1 VDAMAGMWNTLSAGL
16 QIVQN
21 KLDHVLDG
29 EETGEKEDELK
40 MPSSESTDGAVEGDV
55 GVAQGDVTP
64 VDQSELQEPR
74 DQMTPVQLD
83 EVSSLRQ
90 ALEMAE
96 QQAQL
101 INSEYGKLLR
111 EKEVKQFTWVYESVC
126 L

>member
-1 VDAMAGMWNTLSAGL
+1 M
-16 QIVQN
+16 
-21 KLDHVLDG
+21 
-29 EETGEKEDELK
+29 
-40 MPSSESTDGAVEGDV
+40 
-55 GVAQGDVTP
+55 AQGHVTP

-74 DQMTPVQLD
+74 DQVTPVQLD

-111 EKEVKQFTWVYESVC
+111 EKEVKQRVRICRHVVSKSIWLACVTVRVVLSIFGLYKDTHHT
-126 L
+126 

>member
-1 VDAMAGMWNTLSAGL
+1 
-16 QIVQN
+16 
-21 KLDHVLDG
+21 
-29 EETGEKEDELK
+29 

-55 GVAQGDVTP
+55 GVAQGHVIP

-111 EKEVKQFTWVYESVC
+111 EKEVKQFTWAYDLYVCSESVNHNYEGNSWVYSAGIHYV
-126 L
+126 

>member
-1 VDAMAGMWNTLSAGL
+1 
-16 QIVQN
+16 
-21 KLDHVLDG
+21 
-29 EETGEKEDELK
+29 

-55 GVAQGDVTP
+55 GVAQGHVTP